1 MNQTASRNEQT
12 SMTKPLSAEASIEHQ
27 TISRDELRAGL
38 RDRSLIVIDV
48 LPKEAY
54 AEAHIPGAVSL
65 PVAEIE
71 AKARQVIPNLTQA
84 IVVYCG
90 GPTRPLGEQAVG
102 LLKKRGYAN
111 VRHYVGGLADWKE
124 SGGS

>member
-1 MNQTASRNEQT
+1 
-12 SMTKPLSAEASIEHQ
+12 MTKPLAAETAIEHQ
-27 TISRDELRAGL
+27 TISREELRTRL
-38 RDRSLIVIDV
+38 RDRSLIIVDV

-71 AKARQVIPNLTQA
+71 AKARQVIPNLTQE

-90 GPTRPLGEQAVG
+90 GPT
-102 LLKKRGYAN
+102 
-111 VRHYVGGLADWKE
+111 
-124 SGGS
+124 

>member
-1 MNQTASRNEQT
+1 MTFIAKSR
-12 SMTKPLSAEASIEHQ
+12 SVFMTKPLSAETTMEHQ
-27 TISRDELRAGL
+27 TISRDELRARL
-38 RDRSLIVIDV
+38 RDRSLIILDV

-71 AKARQVIPNLTQA
+71 AKARQAISKLTQE

-90 GPTRPLGEQAVG
+90 GPT
-102 LLKKRGYAN
+102 
-111 VRHYVGGLADWKE
+111 
-124 SGGS
+124 

>member
-1 MNQTASRNEQT
+1 
-12 SMTKPLSAEASIEHQ
+12 MTKPLSAEASIEHQ
-27 TISRDELRAGL
+27 TISRDELRARL
-38 RDRSLIVIDV
+38 RDRSLIIVDV

-71 AKARQVIPNLTQA
+71 AKARQVIPNLTQE

-90 GPTRPLGEQAVG
+90 GPT
-102 LLKKRGYAN
+102 
-111 VRHYVGGLADWKE
+111 
-124 SGGS
+124 